1 MDEMKVRAVLI
12 GLLLSLV
19 SAQAQSP
26 LDARSPHDAR
36 SPYDCG
42 RQAQDYAN
50 LVAPKSGGKVIRNS
64 VNGVIVPGPVRDTT
78 QLARVRDGSTVSGFD
93 RVDQYAP
100 HREAEWIG
108 RERCQLQ
115 RR

>member
-1 MDEMKVRAVLI
+1 MKRLAALIVLGI
-12 GLLLSLV
+12 MNAAPAF
-19 SAQAQSP
+19 AQMA
-26 LDARSPHDAR
+26 D
-36 SPYDCG
+36 DCA

-50 LVAPKSGGKVIRNS
+50 LVAPKSGGKVVRNS
-64 VNGVIVPGPVRDTT
+64 VDGIVVPVPQRDKT
-78 QLARVRDGSTVSGFD
+78 QLARGRDGSTVSGFA

-100 HREAEWIG
+100 NRQAEWIG